1 MKGEA
6 RSLLAYLDAPVLV
19 GDPEGHAVYVNPAF
33 ERRFAGARGEA
44 LGRPVAEL
52 FEGGARE
59 SVLRAVAQVCE
70 YGESVRFRVREQ
82 RVGFSAVASPI
93 VAEAARVGVVILL
106 KEEVEGAERLL
117 GLYREIRDPLDE
129 LGRCLD
135 ALLEQTGGR
144 RDQRHRIHVEDGL
157 RALARLRKW
166 SDEVAALVGG
176 HSSSDPADA
185 RFEPAAV
192 VHAVGARIRREI
204 GEGPPEVRTLAP
216 SSLPAVKGDGARLES
231 VLLRMLRARLEGG
244 ERSVLLTLGAR
255 PAGAESVLVS
265 LTEDSAQGGYAATA
279 SESPVVQEQVA
290 ALGGELHAT
299 ADPRLGRTVVLRLP
313 VAAHPPPRE
322 G

>member
-19 GDPEGHAVYVNPAF
+19 GDPEGHAAYVNPAF
-33 ERRFAGARGEA
+33 ERRFAGAREEA
-44 LGRPVAEL
+44 VGRPVAEL

-93 VAEAARVGVVILL
+93 VAEHSRVGVVILL

-117 GLYREIRDPLDE
+117 ALYREIRDPLDE

-135 ALLEQTGGR
+135 TLLEQTGGR
-144 RDQRHRIHVEDGL
+144 RNQRHRLHVEDGL
-157 RALARLRKW
+157 RALARIRKW

-176 HSSSDPADA
+176 GPGPDAAEA

-192 VHAVGARIRREI
+192 VHAVGARLRREI
-204 GEGPPEVRTLAP
+204 GEGPPELRVLAP
-216 SSLPAVKGDGARLES
+216 SALPSVRGEGERLES
-231 VLLRMLRARLEGG
+231 VLLRMARARLGAK
-244 ERSVLLTLGAR
+244 RRAAVLTLGAR

-265 LTEDSAQGGYAATA
+265 LTESGAAGGYAATA
-279 SESPVVQEQVA
+279 PEPPVVQEQIA
-290 ALGGELHAT
+290 ALGAELHAT
-299 ADPRLGRTVVLRLP
+299 ADPTLGRTTVLRLP
-313 VAAHPPPRE
+313 AAPLPPASR
-322 G
+322 